1 MIRTILPRFVV
12 ATSSTSTAIG
22 SSITRLSFSSGI
34 NSNNNGGGGGNSIG
48 GSNNGIVRII
58 PEVEDAIACGR

>member
-12 ATSSTSTAIG
+12 ATFSTSTAIG
-22 SSITRLSFSSGI
+22 SSVTRLSFSSGI
-34 NSNNNGGGGGNSIG
+34 NSNNGGGGGNSIG

>member
-34 NSNNNGGGGGNSIG
+34 NSNNGGGGGNSIG